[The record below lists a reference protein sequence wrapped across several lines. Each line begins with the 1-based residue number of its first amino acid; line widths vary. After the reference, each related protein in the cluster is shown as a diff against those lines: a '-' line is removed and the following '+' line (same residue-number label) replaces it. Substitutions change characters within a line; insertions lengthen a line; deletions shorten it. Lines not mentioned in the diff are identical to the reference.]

1 MKKLTLLIVFS
12 LILSSIQIQPS
23 FAQNIINSDNVVL
36 ELRISPEHIDE
47 GKSTHQIGYLN
58 LVNKNGIL
66 VKPSNDVIIKLK
78 SDDISI
84 AQVPSEFILKAN
96 QDFTIFPITTSEK
109 LGETTISATMNNLTV
124 YHKITVGESTAEI
137 PNDVELVMLL
147 PSNEMHVESEMPF
160 SVFLKSGDHVI
171 QSPYDIPIT
180 LDYEKSLLN
189 LNSNKLVIQK
199 DNYYA
204 WGTIK
209 TSDKIGNAF
218 LKASQSELNLNSA
231 KSIKISSS
239 FPSGLHINV
248 FPEIVPKE
256 VERYVDIVV
265 SLVDSDGNPTLAQD
279 DVPLKFFS
287 DVDYVGQQID
297 KKMKESL
304 NNGIIKKGE
313 FSYYFK
319 QKLTL
324 NNVKPEINIGV
335 STPGLGIANDCFITR
350 TPYTFDN
357 PQAKDKVMHVFTV
370 DKIPS
375 SSSTIATYQIGALI
389 PTTETESETK
399 ENPCVDLSLYDEE
412 TVSSENGTS
421 VEYRPVLSNEY
432 LTSSGTSSKIDLI
445 SSNRLLL
452 SIDDPGKIES
462 GYSFGTAKIKSGKE
476 IGQITLASTIKGLGS
491 ATTSS
496 EIINTLKHTKSMI
509 FSPTGSGTLLF
520 DKNGNFD
527 LFLLSLDSKGR
538 PTFVE
543 NEARYLLSPINE
555 LFEIKHDNTFAHAT
569 LHSDSFGTSD
579 SQDVILTATPIGISA
594 NEDLKAIA
602 KFSKIP
608 TSEIKISTSFDEIN
622 ANSAIPYYGT
632 VQLLDLNENP
642 IKTTAN
648 IRVKIDTN
656 DSELIQIPRFVE
668 IPQGNSYQ
676 TFTITP
682 KGKIGNVEVSA
693 NANGVIGSKYDFS
706 TKSFLS
712 KLSISTG
719 AINEPITPGKTLDIK
734 IYVDND
740 QASPVDGAKL
750 RIVPIAN
757 ATITQTNVKT
767 QTDGS
772 AVVHLMA
779 NNGPKASFQ
788 IFATADGYL
797 DEQKTIQVDVQSNNV
812 VTQEEL
818 QVLGLPE
825 WAIYVGIAAIVI
837 VVAVLVIFLKKPK
850 QNLEEEDEIFEE
862 DI

>member
-12 LILSSIQIQPS
+12 LILSSTQIQPS

-36 ELRISPEHIDE
+36 ELRISPDHIEE
-47 GKSTHQIGYLN
+47 GKSTHLIGYIN

-66 VKPSNDVIIKLK
+66 VKPSNDVNIKLK
-78 SDDISI
+78 SDNTSI

-96 QDFTIFPITTSEK
+96 QDFSIFPITTSEK
-109 LGETTISATMNNLTV
+109 IGETTISATLNNLTV
-124 YHKITVGESTAEI
+124 YHKVTVGESITEI

-189 LNSNKLVIQK
+189 LNSDKLIIEK

-256 VERYVDIVV
+256 VERYIDIVV

-324 NNVKPEINIGV
+324 NNVKPEINVGV

-389 PTTETESETK
+389 PTAESESK
-399 ENPCVDLSLYDEE
+399 ENPCVDLSLYDGE
-412 TVSSENGTS
+412 TDSSENGTS
-421 VEYRPVLSNEY
+421 VEYHPVLSNEY

-496 EIINTLKHTKSMI
+496 EIVNTLKHTKSMI

-527 LFLLSLDSKGR
+527 LFLLSLDGKGR

-569 LHSDSFGTSD
+569 LHSDSFGASD
-579 SQDVILTATPIGISA
+579 LQDVTLVATPIGISA

-608 TSEIKISTSFDEIN
+608 TSEIKISTTFDEIN
-622 ANSAIPYYGT
+622 ANSATPYYGT

-648 IRVKIDTN
+648 IKVKIDSS
-656 DSELIQIPRFVE
+656 DSELIQIPRFVD
-668 IPQGNSYQ
+668 IQQGNSYQ

-682 KGKIGNVEVSA
+682 KGKIGNGEVSA

-719 AINEPITPGKTLDIK
+719 AINEPITPGEALDIK

-779 NNGPKASFQ
+779 NNGPMASFQ
-788 IFATADGYL
+788 IFATAEGYL
-797 DEQKTIQVDVQSNNV
+797 DEQKTIQVTVQSNNA

-825 WAIYVGIAAIVI
+825 WAIYVGIAAIII

-850 QNLEEEDEIFEE
+850 QKLEEEDEIFEE